1 VISGS
6 FALVHIVDDDE
17 LIRASVSYLFSNHGY
32 STEIYTGG
40 AEFFRDCKLKRGC
53 IFLDLRMPQMS
64 GYEVLEELARRGNML
79 PVVMLSA
86 CGDLPAVVQ
95 AMKLGAMDFVEK
107 SSSEAELLGAA
118 GRALASAGAGASRRG
133 VTLAAAA
140 RLDRLSPRQKD
151 ILQGLLDGLS
161 NKGIARR
168 LGLSPRTVE
177 MHRTRMKRELG
188 VASLSEAVQ
197 FAIDAGM
204 IPAPEVEKY
213 ETSVAGGLYQS

>member
-1 VISGS
+1 MIIGS
-6 FALVHIVDDDE
+6 FALIHIVDDDE

-40 AEFFRDCKLKRGC
+40 TEFFRDCKLKRGC
-53 IFLDLRMPQMS
+53 IFLDVRMPQMS

-86 CGDLPAVVQ
+86 YGDFPAVVR
-95 AMKLGAMDFVEK
+95 AMKLGATDFVEK
-107 SSSEAELLGAA
+107 SSSQAELLGAA
-118 GRALASAGAGASRRG
+118 GRALASAGTGGSRRG
-133 VTLAAAA
+133 VVLAAAA
-140 RLDRLSPRQKD
+140 RLSRLSPRQKD

-177 MHRTRMKRELG
+177 MHRYKMKRELG
-188 VASLSEAVQ
+188 FASLSETVQ
-197 FAIDAGM
+197 FAIDAAM
-204 IPAPEVEKY
+204 IPAREVVRY
-213 ETSVAGGLYQS
+213 EMNVAGGFCRN

>member
-1 VISGS
+1 MINES

-40 AEFFRDCKLKRGC
+40 SEFFRDCKLKRGC

-86 CGDLPAVVQ
+86 YGDLPAVVR
-95 AMKLGAMDFVEK
+95 AMKLGAVDFVEK

-118 GRALASAGAGASRRG
+118 GRALATGGNGGTPRS

-140 RLDRLSPRQKD
+140 RLGRLSPRQKD

-188 VASLSEAVQ
+188 FASLSEAVQ
-197 FAIDAGM
+197 FAIDAAM
-204 IPAPEVEKY
+204 IPAREVVKY
-213 ETSVAGGLYQS
+213 EMNVVGGFYRN

>member
-1 VISGS
+1 MICGS

-40 AEFFRDCKLKRGC
+40 TEFFRDCKLKRGC
-53 IFLDLRMPQMS
+53 IFLDVSMPQMS
-64 GYEVLEELARRGNML
+64 GYEVLEELARRGSML

-86 CGDLPAVVQ
+86 YGDVPAVVHS
-95 AMKLGAMDFVEK
+95 MKLGAVDFVEK
-107 SSSEAELLGAA
+107 SSSEAELLEAA
-118 GRALASAGAGASRRG
+118 GRALASAGTGGSRRS

-140 RLDRLSPRQKD
+140 RLGRLSPRQND
-151 ILQGLLDGLS
+151 LLQGLLDGLS

-177 MHRTRMKRELG
+177 MHRSRMKHELG

-204 IPAPEVEKY
+204 IPAREVAKY
-213 ETSVAGGLYQS
+213 ETGVAGGYYRN

>member
-1 VISGS
+1 MISGS

-79 PVVMLSA
+79 PVVMLTA
-86 CGDLPAVVQ
+86 YGDLPAVVRS
-95 AMKLGAMDFVEK
+95 MKLGAIDFVEK
-107 SSSEAELLGAA
+107 SSSQAELLGAA
-118 GRALASAGAGASRRG
+118 GRALASAGARG
-133 VTLAAAA
+133 CPRSVTLAAAA
-140 RLDRLSPRQKD
+140 RLGRLSARQKD
-151 ILQGLLDGLS
+151 VLQGLLDGLP
-161 NKGIARR
+161 NKAIARR

-177 MHRTRMKRELG
+177 MHRYRLKRELG
-188 VASLSEAVQ
+188 VASLSETVQ
-197 FAIDAGM
+197 FAIDAAM
-204 IPAPEVEKY
+204 SPAREVVKY
-213 ETSVAGGLYQS
+213 EMNVAGGFYRN